1 MLQFLKNTIN
11 IIFPKVC
18 AGCNTF
24 LEEQEHLICIQCRHQ
39 LAVTNFHLHDDNIVA
54 KNFYGKCTIT
64 NASSMLIFH
73 KDSIV
78 QNLIHHLKY
87 KGQDSLGTLLGK
99 WYGAVLVES
108 NWHSTVDMVIPV
120 PIHPRKLRRRGYN
133 QVTNFGKEIANTL
146 NTEYFENILIRTR
159 YTNTQTFKTKR
170 SRQYNK
176 QIFKRNP
183 EVDITGKH
191 ILLVDD
197 VITTGATIEACVKA
211 LQENCDVKVS
221 VVAIAYTV

>member
-11 IIFPKVC
+11 ILFPKVC
-18 AGCNTF
+18 AGCNAF
-24 LEEQEHLICIQCRHQ
+24 LEEQEQLICIQCRHQ
-39 LAVTNFHLHDDNIVA
+39 LVVTNFHLHHDNIVA
-54 KNFYGKCTIT
+54 KNFYGKCAIA

-73 KDSIV
+73 KESIV

-99 WYGAVLVES
+99 WYGAVLLES
-108 NWHSTVDMVIPV
+108 NWHSTVDLVIPV
-120 PIHPRKLRRRGYN
+120 PIHPRKLRTRGYN
-133 QVTNFGKEIANTL
+133 QVTNFGKEIANAL
-146 NTEYFENILIRTR
+146 DAEYFENILIRTR

-176 QIFKRNP
+176 QIFKRNT
-183 EVDITGKH
+183 EIDITGKH

-197 VITTGATIEACVKA
+197 VVTSGATIEACVKA
-211 LQENCDVKVS
+211 LQEDCNVKVS